1 MKYQAITAP
10 EWLARNAIYQINP
23 RTFSPEG
30 TIAAVTKEL
39 PALKE
44 LGFRIMYLCPIFEE
58 DDSEV
63 QAFWSER
70 QKKSGTLNPKN
81 PYRMNDYFTV
91 DSEYGTMED
100 LRAFIAEAHRLGMRV
115 LLDLVYLHIG
125 PNAPILKRHPEFAK
139 QDQNGNIILTSW
151 HFPYLDYTCPG
162 LREYLWCN
170 MVYYVGELDV
180 DGFRC
185 DVGDGVP
192 LDFWN
197 EGRRRMQAIKPDS
210 ILLNEGSNLN
220 SLLTAFDACY
230 FFDWHEK
237 LYAAF
242 GGTGSPYSEAGHEP
256 LRELREVDERMRRER
271 PAGALLLR
279 DIDNHDTVTDW
290 PRRAELVAG
299 HDGMELI
306 EVINYLIDGIP
317 MVYCGNEL
325 ADTGKLSMFANRFHM
340 GRFEVT
346 DRSIAANVPGLRRQ
360 KIIRQLNTLKREHD
374 VLRYGTTRWLDTGE
388 CDRVIAFEREYLGSK
403 ITLIG
408 NVTAEAVAVSLPVDL
423 PAPTLMER
431 GSHISDGQ
439 IILEPH
445 GYRVLE
451 YIDA

>member
-1 MKYQAITAP
+1 MKYEAITAP

-100 LRAFIAEAHRLGMRV
+100 LRAFIAEVHRLGMRV

-210 ILLNEGSNLN
+210 I
-220 SLLTAFDACY
+220 
-230 FFDWHEK
+230 
-237 LYAAF
+237 
-242 GGTGSPYSEAGHEP
+242 
-256 LRELREVDERMRRER
+256 
-271 PAGALLLR
+271 
-279 DIDNHDTVTDW
+279 
-290 PRRAELVAG
+290 
-299 HDGMELI
+299 
-306 EVINYLIDGIP
+306 
-317 MVYCGNEL
+317 
-325 ADTGKLSMFANRFHM
+325 
-340 GRFEVT
+340 
-346 DRSIAANVPGLRRQ
+346 
-360 KIIRQLNTLKREHD
+360 
-374 VLRYGTTRWLDTGE
+374 
-388 CDRVIAFEREYLGSK
+388 
-403 ITLIG
+403 
-408 NVTAEAVAVSLPVDL
+408 
-423 PAPTLMER
+423 
-431 GSHISDGQ
+431 
-439 IILEPH
+439 
-445 GYRVLE
+445 
-451 YIDA
+451 